1 MKNIPIQNQQF
12 IGAEYNQN
20 VVKDSEFFKITA
32 NNDLITSKGLFYE
45 IENFLV
51 QKIKKKIRK
60 SKQYISTIDFYKLLQ
75 NYAQKYLQYEA
86 VTIFSYD
93 LNSKRIVIEIALDVY
108 RVTLSHSKYEKDQ
121 QKEIITNGY
130 NFLKILLQ
138 SNLYPSV

>member
-108 RVTLSHSKYEKDQ
+108 RMTLSHSKYEKDQ